1 VNIIAGEH
9 YICEDI
15 VVVMIVVLTFAC
27 IAIIAEPVAFVAEAA
42 MAAVGVVADL
52 LTNMNSITTLIDI

>member
-9 YICEDI
+9 YIHEDI
-15 VVVMIVVLTFAC
+15 VVVTIVVLTFAC
-27 IAIIAEPVAFVAEAA
+27 IAIVAEPVAFVAETV